1 MDANNTMNIYNMN
14 SIWNNI
20 NPENN
25 SSSSK
30 VPLINNV
37 DSTVQENYT
46 SMNFSGETANTE
58 LQDIYKQI
66 EPNYGIPVTY
76 DENGNFIM
84 PSDTPLPTNGLSSTD
99 SNVISLLNSNNSNY
113 ENSTENLLYQYNSI
127 ENGIYEH
134 SLSSIL
140 SNNPYNVYNTIDSL
154 GTNEL
159 QNSNST
165 INTLV

>member
-1 MDANNTMNIYNMN
+1 MDANNIMNVYNTN

-25 SSSSK
+25 SSSST

-46 SMNFSGETANTE
+46 SANYFGETTNTE
-58 LQDIYKQI
+58 LENIYEQI
-66 EPNYGIPVTY
+66 EPNYGVPIKY

-84 PSDTPLPTNGLSSTD
+84 PSTTTLPADGLTPAD
-99 SNVISLLNSNNSNY
+99 SNIISLLNSNNSDYDNL
-113 ENSTENLLYQYNSI
+113 TENILYQYNSI
-127 ENGIYEH
+127 ESGTFKP

-140 SNNPYNVYNTIDSL
+140 STNPYNVYNTIDSL
-154 GTNEL
+154 RTNES

-165 INTLV
+165 INTFA